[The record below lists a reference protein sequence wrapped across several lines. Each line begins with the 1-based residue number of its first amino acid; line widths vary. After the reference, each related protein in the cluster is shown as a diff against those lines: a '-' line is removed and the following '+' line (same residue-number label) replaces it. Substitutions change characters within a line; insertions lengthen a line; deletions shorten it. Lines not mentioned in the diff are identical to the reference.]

1 MGADGGGVAAQ
12 VVGLLESLAGRELAV
27 GVRAWDG
34 STAGAAGAHSS
45 IVLRSPMALRQLLWQ
60 PDEVGLGRAFVLG
73 DLDVD
78 GDLYEVLAALEEL
91 IHPSDGIDATSLR
104 GRLHALAVAARL
116 GAVGPRPA
124 RPPEEM
130 PLPRGRRSRDR
141 DARVISHHYDVGND
155 FYRLVLGPSMVYSCA
170 YFAEPGLDLEA
181 AQAAK
186 LDLVCRKLGLRPGMR
201 FLDVGCGWG
210 SLLEHAA
217 RHYGVE
223 GVGLTLSREQAA
235 FAEARLAAA
244 GLAGRVQ
251 VRVESYEEHV
261 GTYDAVASV
270 GMAEHVG
277 EDRFGDYAERLFGLL
292 RPTGRLLNHAITRKP
307 GPDPDPRH
315 SFVSRYVF
323 PDGDL
328 QTLALMVGAFEDARL
343 EVRDVESLR
352 EHYARTLR
360 AWVSNLEAR
369 RGAAEG
375 LVGVRRT
382 RVWHLYM
389 SAAALS
395 FERGHT
401 GISQVL
407 AVRLGPGGRSGMPA
421 TRRGIAEPRR
431 PCPPTSRPS
440 PREACRRMR

>member
-1 MGADGGGVAAQ
+1 
-12 VVGLLESLAGRELAV
+12 
-27 GVRAWDG
+27 
-34 STAGAAGAHSS
+34 
-45 IVLRSPMALRQLLWQ
+45 
-60 PDEVGLGRAFVLG
+60 
-73 DLDVD
+73 
-78 GDLYEVLAALEEL
+78 
-91 IHPSDGIDATSLR
+91 
-104 GRLHALAVAARL
+104 
-116 GAVGPRPA
+116 
-124 RPPEEM
+124 M
-130 PLPRGRRSRDR
+130 PLPRGRRNRDR
-141 DARVISHHYDVGND
+141 DERVISHHYDVGND
-155 FYRLVLGPSMVYSCA
+155 FYRLILGPSMVYSCA
-170 YFAEPGLDLEA
+170 YFAEPDFDLEA
-181 AQAAK
+181 AQVAK

-210 SLLEHAA
+210 GLLEHAA

-223 GVGLTLSREQAA
+223 AVGLTLSREQAA
-235 FAEARLAAA
+235 HAEARLAA
-244 GLAGRVQ
+244 GRLGDRAR

-261 GTYDAVASV
+261 GAYDAIASV

-277 EDRFGDYAERLFGLL
+277 EERIGDYAERLFRLL

-328 QTLALMVGAFEDARL
+328 QTLEVMVGAFEDARL

-352 EHYARTLR
+352 EHYGRTLR
-360 AWVSNLEAR
+360 AWVANLEAR

-401 GISQVL
+401 GVSQVL
-407 AVRLGPGGRSGMPA
+407 AVRLGAGGRSGMPP
-421 TRRGIAEPRR
+421 TRRGIAEAVSGVAPDAGAQADG
-431 PCPPTSRPS
+431 TSRTHAVTS
-440 PREACRRMR
+440 ET